1 MMDVGVRQGSGTHPR
16 ANTSTVDGE
25 EVTNKKDVKQSK
37 MSPVA
42 EMPFMTNGGSP
53 LSCLMLDSVQW
64 KQLWFK
70 GTFSF
75 STGDHN
81 ACICVDFGVEPLP
94 INVWMKCNLHSSTV
108 FDSGCPCMCMLRM
121 DEAIRN
127 QKLNWWPPDCGHLH
141 PPLHLFEGVKN
152 AVMSCPGPTSLT
164 LTLKLPLFQNDCNFM
179 PVKNV
184 QMEILEASPK
194 FKFRMSGPRCCSKGE
209 LNLSA

>member
-1 MMDVGVRQGSGTHPR
+1 MMDVGVRQGGRTHPR

-53 LSCLMLDSVQW
+53 LSCLVLDSVQW
-64 KQLWFK
+64 KRLWFK

-75 STGDHN
+75 STGDYN

-94 INVWMKCNLHSSTV
+94 INVWKKCNLHSSTV
-108 FDSGCPCMCMLRM
+108 FDSGCPCTCMLRM

-127 QKLNWWPPDCGHLH
+127 QKLNWWPPDCGYLY
-141 PPLHLFEGVKN
+141 PPSYQFEAVKN
-152 AVMSCPGPTSLT
+152 AVLSCPSLT
-164 LTLKLPLFQNDCNFM
+164 LSLPLFQNDCNFV
-179 PVKNV
+179 PVKSSPA
-184 QMEILEASPK
+184 EILEASPK
-194 FKFRMSGPRCCSKGE
+194 FKDKMSGPRHRSNGE
-209 LNLSA
+209 LNSSA